1 MILAKPEIIQRFEND
16 KRFSKAPSSNLQY
29 SNRQFRHSDRSPGIS
44 LKNPQFS
51 PRDSLRFSQDDND
64 EVCTIETWR
73 LDFLRRLEVG
83 AWCFERLQAECHVQI
98 ARACYSGPSMNW
110 LGRHRLLVLG
120 VICFFW
126 TGLIFLGHF
135 FPATPFISAPW
146 RGEQSFEDLLR
157 QEGRKTAAPRDFVF
171 LGVDQSTLQ
180 LPPLSPE
187 EIAGNRAFQL
197 MTAQP
202 FPWSREVWAL
212 LLDRL
217 VGAGARLVVF
227 DFLFNPPNDGDPQFH
242 AALDHY
248 HDKVVLG
255 ANFDMEHGA
264 QEVTPNDVLIPP
276 PQLLDH
282 RVGYVNFWP
291 DTIDGKTRAAIYQVT
306 DRQLA
311 GLPPHPSEEVYES
324 LAARAL
330 GKIGRGNDVPRD
342 FRGHMIR
349 FTDRDA
355 FEARPLYEVF
365 DPKLWHANYADGAFF
380 KDKIVMVGPAAQV
393 MHDIV
398 DTPLSPTTLGP
409 VVHLQAMAAA
419 MGHEFLR
426 PTPERVELAL
436 VGAAGLIAWSLV
448 SFLRRPLLC
457 VAALIVI
464 MATYLGTARLFYD
477 TTGLLLL
484 TVPVLAALLLSG
496 SFSLGFEYALERL
509 EKVRTRR
516 TLERYVS
523 KNLVKEVLENPDSYY
538 STLRGAR
545 VPVTI
550 LFSDLIGFTTLS
562 EKADPEALV
571 AQLNEYLT
579 QMTSVVFSNG
589 GTLDKFIGDAIMAV
603 WGNVRSLGT
612 AQDAKNSVRTALGMR
627 RELRELNQKWR
638 DQGRMGLGMGIGI
651 NQGEVIVGN
660 IGSLERMDP
669 TVIGDSV
676 NLASRLEGLTRVY
689 GVDILVGASA
699 AELVRDEFH
708 LRSVARVQVKGKT
721 KPVDVFTLIGAR
733 DEKVDPQ
740 LLKWLESYEEGF
752 DKFRTRDF
760 VQAKILFSL
769 FLEFFPEDLLAKMY
783 LDRVLEYEQAPPD
796 EAWDAV
802 EVFKKK

>member
-1 MILAKPEIIQRFEND
+1 M
-16 KRFSKAPSSNLQY
+16 
-29 SNRQFRHSDRSPGIS
+29 H
-44 LKNPQFS
+44 
-51 PRDSLRFSQDDND
+51 
-64 EVCTIETWR
+64 
-73 LDFLRRLEVG
+73 
-83 AWCFERLQAECHVQI
+83 
-98 ARACYSGPSMNW
+98 W
-110 LGRHRLLVLG
+110 LGRHRLWVLG
-120 VICFFW
+120 LICVFW

-135 FPATPFISAPW
+135 FPTMPFLSAPW
-146 RGEQSFEDLLR
+146 RGEQGFEDLLR
-157 QEGRKTAAPRDFVF
+157 QEGRKTAPPRDFVF

-180 LPPLSPE
+180 MPLLTPE
-187 EIAGNRAFQL
+187 EKGAGNRAFEL
-197 MTAQP
+197 MTARP

-217 VGAGARLVVF
+217 FAAGARLVVF
-227 DFLFNPPNDGDPQFH
+227 DLLFNPPNDGDPAFR

-248 HDKVVLG
+248 RDKVVLG
-255 ANFDMEHGA
+255 ANFDMERGA
-264 QEVTPNDVLIPP
+264 QEVTPNDALIPS
-276 PQLLDH
+276 PQLLDD

-291 DTIDGKTRAAIYQVT
+291 DTIDGKTRAVIYQVT

-311 GLPPHPSEEVYES
+311 GLPPHESEQAYES
-324 LAARAL
+324 LASRAL
-330 GKIGRGNDVPRD
+330 TKIGRGNDVPRD

-349 FTDRDA
+349 FTAPDA

-365 DPKLWHANYADGAFF
+365 DPKLWHANYADGALF

-393 MHDIV
+393 MHDVV
-398 DTPLSPTTLGP
+398 DTPLSPSTLGP

-419 MGHEFLR
+419 MAHEFLR
-426 PTPERVELAL
+426 PTPEKVELAL
-436 VGAAGLIAWSLV
+436 VAAAGLVAWSLV

-457 VAALIVI
+457 VGALIVI
-464 MATYLGTARLFYD
+464 MAAYLGSARLFYD
-477 TTGLLLL
+477 KTGLLLL

-523 KNLVKEVLENPDSYY
+523 KNLVREILENPDSYY
-538 STLRGAR
+538 STLRGVR

-550 LFSDLIGFTTLS
+550 LFSDLIGFTTLA

-579 QMTSVVFSNG
+579 RMTSVIFSNG

-612 AQDAKNSVRTALGMR
+612 AQDAKNSARAALGMR
-627 RELRELNQKWR
+627 RELRQLNQKWR
-638 DQGRMGLGMGIGI
+638 SEGRMGLGMGIGV

-660 IGSLERMDP
+660 IGSQERMDP

-699 AELVRDEFH
+699 AELVRDEVY
-708 LRSVARVQVKGKT
+708 LRSVARVQVKGKL
-721 KPVDVFTLIGAR
+721 KPTDVFTFVGAR
-733 DEKVDPQ
+733 DETVDPEF
-740 LLKWLESYEEGF
+740 LKWLETYEEGLE
-752 DKFRTRDF
+752 KFRTRDF
-760 VQAKILFSL
+760 TDAKILFSR
-769 FLEFFPEDLLAKMY
+769 FLEFYPDDLLAKMY
-783 LDRVLEYEQAPPD
+783 LARALEYEQAPPD
-796 EAWDAV
+796 EAWEAV
-802 EVFKKK
+802 EVFQKK

>member
-1 MILAKPEIIQRFEND
+1 M
-16 KRFSKAPSSNLQY
+16 
-29 SNRQFRHSDRSPGIS
+29 H
-44 LKNPQFS
+44 
-51 PRDSLRFSQDDND
+51 
-64 EVCTIETWR
+64 
-73 LDFLRRLEVG
+73 
-83 AWCFERLQAECHVQI
+83 
-98 ARACYSGPSMNW
+98 W
-110 LGRHRLLVLG
+110 LGRHRLWVLG
-120 VICFFW
+120 LICVFW

-135 FPATPFISAPW
+135 FPTTPFLSAPW

-157 QEGRKTAAPRDFVF
+157 NEGRKTAPPKDFVF

-180 LPPLSPE
+180 LPPLAPE

-197 MTAQP
+197 MTARP

-217 VGAGARLVVF
+217 FGAGARLVVF
-227 DFLFNPPNDGDPQFH
+227 DLVFNPPNDGDPEFH
-242 AALDHY
+242 AALDRY
-248 HDKVVLG
+248 HAKVVLG
-255 ANFDMEHGA
+255 ANLDTENGVQMI
-264 QEVTPNDVLIPP
+264 TPNDVLIPS
-276 PQLLDH
+276 PQLLDD

-291 DTIDGKTRAAIYQVT
+291 DTIDGKTRASIYRLT
-306 DRQLA
+306 DRQLM
-311 GLPPHPSEEVYES
+311 GLPPHASEETYES
-324 LAARAL
+324 LVSRAL
-330 GKIGRGNDVPRD
+330 TKIGRGNDVPRD

-349 FTDRDA
+349 FTEPDA
-355 FEARPLYEVF
+355 FGARPLYEVF

-380 KDKIVMVGPAAQV
+380 KDKIVLVGPAAQV
-393 MHDIV
+393 MHDVV
-398 DTPLSPTTLGP
+398 DTPLSPNTLGP

-426 PTPERVELAL
+426 PTPEKVELAL
-436 VGAAGLIAWSLV
+436 VAAAGLVAWSLV

-457 VAALIVI
+457 VGALIVI
-464 MATYLGTARLFYD
+464 MALYLGTARLFYD

-484 TVPVLAALLLSG
+484 TVPVLSALLLSG
-496 SFSLGFEYALERL
+496 SVSLGFEYYLERL

-523 KNLVKEVLENPDSYY
+523 KNLVKEVLDNPDSYY

-603 WGNVRSLGT
+603 WGNVRSLGM
-612 AQDAKNSVRTALGMR
+612 AQDAKNCVRAALGMR
-627 RELRELNQKWR
+627 RELKGLNQKWR

-660 IGSLERMDP
+660 IGSQERMDP

-676 NLASRLEGLTRVY
+676 NLASRLEGLTRIY
-689 GVDILVGASA
+689 GVDILVGASG
-699 AELVRDEFH
+699 AELMRDEFH
-708 LRSVARVQVKGKT
+708 LRSVARVQVKGKS
-721 KPVDVFTLIGAR
+721 KPVDIFTLIGAR
-733 DEKVDPQ
+733 NEEVDPQ
-740 LLKWLESYEEGF
+740 LLKWLESYEEGL

-760 VQAKILFSL
+760 IQAKILFSR
-769 FLEFFPEDLLAKMY
+769 FLEFYPDDLLAKMY
-783 LDRVLEYEQAPPD
+783 LDRALDYEQAPPD
-796 EAWDAV
+796 EAWEAV
-802 EVFKKK
+802 EVFQKK